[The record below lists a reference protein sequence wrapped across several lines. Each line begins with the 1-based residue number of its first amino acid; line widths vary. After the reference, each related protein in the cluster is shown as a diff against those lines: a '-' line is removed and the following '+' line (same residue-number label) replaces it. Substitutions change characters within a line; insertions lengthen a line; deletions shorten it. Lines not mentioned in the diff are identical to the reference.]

1 MVVGLTGGI
10 GSGKTTVLKM
20 FQSLGAICF
29 VADVE
34 AKKLMTNNKELKQN
48 IINLLGEEAYIK
60 DSLNRTYIASK
71 VFTNKEKLKA
81 LNALVHPKVKE
92 SFLEFKSNYS
102 KEIIIYESAIL
113 YESGTENLCNFI
125 ILVTANLE
133 ERIKRVLLRDKTTR
147 AEIMQR
153 INNQQNEKEKVKKA
167 TFIIRN
173 SNLKATL
180 QQVKTIYSILERI
193 HKNKI
198 FLI

>member
-29 VADVE
+29 VADIE
-34 AKKLMTNNKELKQN
+34 AKKIMTDNKELKKN
-48 IINLLGEEAYIK
+48 IIDLLGEEAYIK

-71 VFTNKEKLKA
+71 VFANKEKLKA
-81 LNALVHPKVKE
+81 LNALVHPKAKE
-92 SFLEFKSNYS
+92 SFLKFKNNFS

-113 YESGTENLCNFI
+113 YESGTESLCDFT

-133 ERIKRVLLRDKTTR
+133 ERIQRVLLRDKTNR
-147 AEIMQR
+147 AQIIQR

-167 TFIIRN
+167 TFIIHN

-180 QQVKTIYSILERI
+180 QQVKTIYSILKDTQKRG
-193 HKNKI
+193 N
-198 FLI
+198 LN